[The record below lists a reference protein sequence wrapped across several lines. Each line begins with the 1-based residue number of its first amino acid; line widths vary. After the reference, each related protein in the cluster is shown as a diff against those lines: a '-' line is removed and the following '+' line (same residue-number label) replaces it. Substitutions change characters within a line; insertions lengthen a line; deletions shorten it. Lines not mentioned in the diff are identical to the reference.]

1 MQRNS
6 RNVNWEDFGETCGGF
21 EKLRQLVDI
30 MFNAPE
36 EHLEVS
42 GAASGAAWC
51 GSKTVPL

>member
-1 MQRNS
+1 M
-6 RNVNWEDFGETCGGF
+6 NWEDFGETSGDF

>member
-6 RNVNWEDFGETCGGF
+6 RNVNWEDFGETSGDF

-30 MFNAPE
+30 KFSAPE

-42 GAASGAAWC
+42 GAASGAAWE
-51 GSKTVPL
+51 KNL